1 MEYCIHPILELK
13 KVESYL
19 CAKNDTL
26 LNVLKMFTQ
35 SLLALNLNSFS
46 IIYLTI
52 FHLGCSTSRY
62 IITHQVLIL
71 YIWALYCFSF
81 KAKTRSA
88 PGNTKLTC
96 AGSASRSG
104 RLISNSKESLTG
116 SGSSSLCSCVVGAS
130 LEYSDADSL
139 VDSPLEESEAPL
151 DSFQASPSDS
161 LLSEL
166 VPVLSAAAFSRERLR
181 GAREGIMEGAREVER
196 ENDDDDDDDDTAT
209 TGLF

>member
-1 MEYCIHPILELK
+1 
-13 KVESYL
+13 
-19 CAKNDTL
+19 
-26 LNVLKMFTQ
+26 MFTQ

-166 VPVLSAAAFSRERLR
+166 VPAESCLQQPFLFFFNRERLR

-196 ENDDDDDDDDTAT
+196 ENDDDDDDDDTAA